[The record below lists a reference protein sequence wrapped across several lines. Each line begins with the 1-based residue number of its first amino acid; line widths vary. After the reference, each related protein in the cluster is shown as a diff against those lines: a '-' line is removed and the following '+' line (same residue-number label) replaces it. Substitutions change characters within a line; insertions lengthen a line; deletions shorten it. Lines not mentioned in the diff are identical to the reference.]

1 MASFSDADLTL
12 LSAIDAGCLV
22 LTPNHRTSTQLL
34 DLYGQHV
41 RSQQNKTICPTPNIF
56 PVDIWIRQ
64 QFDML
69 VQSGNDAFH
78 ALTLLESSQEKM
90 LWQQVIS
97 QSDSGGHLLNQS
109 ATARAVQEAWSLLHL
124 WCIDRKELQSFSSPR
139 SSRIGRTMDDLDAF
153 LEWSDSFT
161 AFCEKKS
168 LITLVQVL
176 ERLIPVVKAKGL
188 SLPGNLVLAGF
199 QKPPRLYQSLFDELE
214 KIIEKTPYSPP
225 VCTPKITKVGMQD
238 ANTELVAAAQWAKQ
252 LIEDLPDARIGII
265 VPDLYGRH
273 GQTQR
278 LFSRVFSAT
287 EIQSLQP
294 ASSWPYSISVSGP
307 ASGHPLVH
315 AAIKFLALNSYNTP
329 TLKAC
334 SILRSPYLV
343 GAEEEETSR
352 GNLERFL
359 RRKNIPQLSNADL
372 RYYSNQE
379 SWDTWSPILADA
391 LMAFDQLIKP
401 GAGRQQDLAAWCNL
415 FEEQLAALGWPGA
428 RTLNKSDIRAL
439 ESWSELLTTYYRLTA
454 IIGDV
459 SRDDALTLL
468 FRLTESAALK
478 QSAHDAAI
486 QILTPIEADGMQFTH
501 CWMTGVSEKQWPSQE
516 MPSPFIPYALQKS
529 KGIPQADINLQTQQ
543 ARAFLTGL
551 ADRCT
556 QHIVFSFPLQDSD
569 IPVKP
574 AAMLLEMDGDLDG
587 KLDEEFENELKSNLD
602 ASLHSLVTTQESNK
616 QIDIL
621 KDEVIV
627 PLKEGE
633 TTSGGSLL
641 LADQA
646 DCPFRNFAN
655 KRLGVN
661 RLEKLVPGLS
671 ARDAGTLVHLVLE
684 MFWKSMQSQKNLLA
698 TDPKDLETK
707 LAGII
712 NTAVIETAARHK
724 ATMTEKYCELEKR
737 RLHDLLLQWL
747 EEERLRGS
755 FTVVDSECD
764 TTWQFQNLTLNL
776 RIDRIDKTAEDK
788 LVLVDYKTSRSTS
801 VDWEELRPVNSQ
813 LMLYSLAV
821 AQEQRYPEPVGAA
834 FFAQV
839 NIENTTFR
847 GLSQDPGVYPG
858 VSVEELRGKWNGL
871 SEQASWESLI
881 NHWEISLGALVTE
894 FLSGYVAIAPLKAG
908 SCTYCQIRPVCRID
922 EVIEPVNAGGS
933 ES

>member
-69 VQSGNDAFH
+69 VQSGNDAFP

-139 SSRIGRTMDDLDAF
+139 SSRIDKTVDDVDAF

-176 ERLIPVVKAKGL
+176 ERLITVVKAKGL
-188 SLPGNLVLAGF
+188 SLPDNLILAGF
-199 QKPPRLYQSLFDELE
+199 QQSPPLYQSLFDELE
-214 KIIEKTPYSPP
+214 EIIKESTPYSPP
-225 VCTPKITKVGMQD
+225 ACTPTITKAGLQD
-238 ANTELVAAAQWAKQ
+238 ASTELVAAAQWAKQ
-252 LIEDLPDARIGII
+252 VIEDQPDARIGII

-273 GQTQR
+273 RQTQR
-278 LFSRVFSAT
+278 LFSRVYSAAET
-287 EIQSLQP
+287 QSLQP
-294 ASSWPYSISVSGP
+294 SSSWPYYVSVSGP
-307 ASGHPLVH
+307 ASSHPLLH
-315 AAIKFLALNSYNTP
+315 AALKFLALNSYNTP
-329 TLKAC
+329 TLKFC
-334 SILRSPYLV
+334 SIIRSPYLV
-343 GAEEEETSR
+343 GADEEETSR

-401 GAGRQQDLAAWCNL
+401 GAGRQQDLAAWGKL
-415 FEEQLAALGWPGA
+415 FEEQLVALGWPGA
-428 RTLNKSDIRAL
+428 RSLNKSDIRAL

-454 IIGDV
+454 IIGNV
-459 SRDDALTLL
+459 SRDEALALL
-468 FRLTESAALK
+468 FRLTESTAMK

-486 QILTPIEADGMQFTH
+486 QILTPIEADGLQFTH
-501 CWMTGVSEKQWPSQE
+501 CWMTGVSEKQWPPQA

-556 QHIVFSFPLQDSD
+556 QHIVFSFPLQDGD

-574 AAMLLEMDGDLDG
+574 AAMLLEMDGELSG
-587 KLDEEFENELKSNLD
+587 EFENELKSNLD
-602 ASLHSLVTTQESNK
+602 ASLHSLATTQESNK
-616 QIDIL
+616 QLDIL

-633 TTSGGSLL
+633 TASGGSLL

-655 KRLGVN
+655 KRLDAN

-684 MFWKSMQSQKNLLA
+684 MFWKHMQSQSNLFA
-698 TDPKDLETK
+698 TQPKDLETK
-707 LAGII
+707 LADII
-712 NTAVIETAARHK
+712 NAAVIETAARHK
-724 ATMTEKYCELEKR
+724 FTMTEKYCALEKR

-755 FTVVDSECD
+755 FTVLDSECE
-764 TTWQFQNLTLNL
+764 TTWQFQNLTLKL

-801 VDWEELRPVNSQ
+801 VDWEDARPVNSQ
-813 LMLYSLAV
+813 LMLYSLSV
-821 AQEQRYPEPVGAA
+821 AQEQRHPEPVVAT

-839 NIENTTFR
+839 NIENTEFR
-847 GLSQDPGVYPG
+847 GLAQDKGVYPG

-871 SEQASWESLI
+871 SDEASWESLI
-881 NHWEISLGALVTE
+881 NHWEASLGALVTE

-922 EVIEPVNAGGS
+922 EVIEPVKAGGPGS
-933 ES
+933 

>member
-1 MASFSDADLTL
+1 MASYSDADLTL

-34 DLYGQHV
+34 DLYGQYV
-41 RSQQNKTICPTPNIF
+41 GSQQNKTICPTPNIY

-69 VQSGNDAFH
+69 VQNGNDAFP

-97 QSDSGGHLLNQS
+97 HSDSGGHLLNQS
-109 ATARAVQEAWSLLHL
+109 ATARAVQEAWSLVHL
-124 WCIDRKELQSFSSPR
+124 WCINRKELQSFSSPR
-139 SSRIGRTMDDLDAF
+139 SSRVGKTMDDLDAF

-176 ERLIPVVKAKGL
+176 EQLIPVVKAKDL
-188 SLPGNLVLAGF
+188 LLPDKLILVGF
-199 QKPPRLYQSLFDELE
+199 QQPPPLYQSLLDELA
-214 KIIEKTPYSPP
+214 KIIKESTPYSPP
-225 VCTPKITKVGMQD
+225 ICTPKITKAGLQD
-238 ANTELVAAAQWAKQ
+238 ASTELVAAAQWAKQ
-252 LIEDLPDARIGII
+252 IIEDQPDARIGII

-278 LFSRVFSAT
+278 LFSRVFSAAET
-287 EIQSLQP
+287 QSLQP
-294 ASSWPYSISVSGP
+294 VSSWPYYVSVSGP
-307 ASGHPLVH
+307 ASSHPLLHV
-315 AAIKFLALNSYNTP
+315 ALKLLALNSYNTP
-329 TLKAC
+329 TLEIC
-334 SILRSPYLV
+334 SIIRSPYLV
-343 GAEEEETSR
+343 GADEEETSR

-401 GAGRQQDLAAWCNL
+401 GSSRQQDLTAWGKL
-415 FEEQLAALGWPGA
+415 FEEQLAILGWPGA
-428 RTLNKSDIRAL
+428 RALNESEIKAL
-439 ESWSELLTTYYRLTA
+439 ETWSELLATFYRLTA
-454 IIGDV
+454 IIGNV
-459 SRDDALTLL
+459 SRDEALALL
-468 FRLTESAALK
+468 SRLTESTVLK
-478 QSAHDAAI
+478 QSAYDAAI
-486 QILTPIEADGMQFTH
+486 QILTPIEADGLQFTH
-501 CWMTGVSEKQWPSQE
+501 CWMTGVSEKQWPPQD

-543 ARAFLTGL
+543 ARAFLYSL
-551 ADRCT
+551 ANRCT

-569 IPVKP
+569 IPIKP
-574 AAMLLEMDGDLDG
+574 AAMLLELDG
-587 KLDEEFENELKSNLD
+587 ELESELKADPDANLHPL
-602 ASLHSLVTTQESNK
+602 AITQVGNK
-616 QIDIL
+616 QVDIL
-621 KDEVIV
+621 ADEVIV
-627 PLKEGE
+627 SLKDGE
-633 TTSGGSLL
+633 TASGGSLL

-655 KRLGVN
+655 KRLDAK

-684 MFWKSMQSQKNLLA
+684 MFWKHMQSQSNLLA
-698 TDPKDLETK
+698 TEPKDLETK
-707 LAGII
+707 LEDII
-712 NTAVIETAARHK
+712 NAAVIETAARHK
-724 ATMTEKYCELEKR
+724 ATMTEKYCALEKR

-755 FTVVDSECD
+755 FTVVDSECE
-764 TTWQFQNLTLNL
+764 TTWQFQNLTLKL
-776 RIDRIDKTAEDK
+776 RIDRVDKTADDK

-801 VDWEELRPVNSQ
+801 VDWEDARPVNSQ
-813 LMLYSLAV
+813 LMLYSLSV
-821 AQEQRYPEPVGAA
+821 AQEQRHPESVGAT

-839 NIENTTFR
+839 NIENTAFR
-847 GLSQDPGVYPG
+847 GLAQDKGIYPG

-871 SEQASWESLI
+871 SDEASWDSLI
-881 NHWEISLGALVTE
+881 NHWEASLGALVTE
-894 FLSGYVAIAPLKAG
+894 FLSGYVAIAPLKAS
-908 SCTYCQIRPVCRID
+908 SCIYCQIRPVCRID
-922 EVIEPVNAGGS
+922 EVIEPVKAGGHGS
-933 ES
+933 